1 MTFSP
6 RLVAL
11 DVDGTLVDESNILT
25 PQMRAAVARV
35 TAAGVPV
42 VAGDGLS
49 LWVPLPVPA
58 RAASEQLMRRGWL
71 VRPGDEFVLQGARAA
86 RHLRITVHDLSDAEL
101 ERLASDLAAAIP
113 AAAATSKA
121 G

>member
-1 MTFSP
+1 
-6 RLVAL
+6 VAL
-11 DVDGTLVDESNILT
+11 EQLT
-25 PQMRAAVARV
+25 DPDAVAAVAAASAHYAARNRAAAAAF

-71 VRPGDEFVLQGARAA
+71 ARPGDEFVLEGARAA
-86 RHLRITVHDLSDAEL
+86 AIC
-101 ERLASDLAAAIP
+101 ASPSTTSRTPSSRVWPPTWPRRSAP
-113 AAAATSKA
+113 AATSKA